1 MHETIEEESES
12 AEEREEG
19 ESENCDSTEEREESE
34 STEERDNEKQ
44 DSYDYFSSSDGD
56 SMQDTLVQVSIQIK
70 YLQLWGGYV
79 AVDDSTPP

>member
-19 ESENCDSTEEREESE
+19 ENCDSTEEREDSE
-34 STEERDNEKQ
+34 SSEERDNEKQ

-56 SMQDTLVQVSIQIK
+56 SMQDKLVQVSIQMK
-70 YLQLWGGYV
+70 
-79 AVDDSTPP
+79 

>member
-19 ESENCDSTEEREESE
+19 ENCDSTEEREESE
-34 STEERDNEKQ
+34 STEERDNEKH
-44 DSYDYFSSSDGD
+44 DSYDYSSSSDGD

-70 YLQLWGGYV
+70 
-79 AVDDSTPP
+79 

>member
-34 STEERDNEKQ
+34 STEEREESESTEERDNEKH
-44 DSYDYFSSSDGD
+44 DSYDYSSSSDGD

-70 YLQLWGGYV
+70 
-79 AVDDSTPP
+79 